1 MTSREAEGS
10 RGPRVQRMAVR
21 EEQRAVWGEQRRA
34 GGGGSANPGGSRLG
48 AEEGSDGGRRWRSKL
63 ERRCGR
69 LGKVLVPAVVYW

>member
-34 GGGGSANPGGSRLG
+34 GGGGSANPGGAGSEQRREATTAGGDGASSR
-48 AEEGSDGGRRWRSKL
+48 DGVGDWGRSWCL
-63 ERRCGR
+63 
-69 LGKVLVPAVVYW
+69 L